1 MAPSL
6 TPLTQRRV
14 VFSFWAVILFVG
26 LPMWWQTTSIYR
38 AKLPIERML
47 AWSQGSLCE
56 DVASTTVE
64 RETRALNYA
73 PSYHVTFSLFAGGP
87 APSSWDIE
95 AALSSHIQPWIS
107 ALASTS
113 NFSVTTQVQL
123 FSAFSDSVR
132 TMPDPTTNG
141 SFIHHEDLS
150 AFVNAAEWPLSPSIG
165 SGPTVN
171 FVLYV
176 PRAEQSPLKLWGV
189 DGNAWL
195 IPQWGGICIL
205 NPPRVTHQK
214 TGKPSLPDHLS
225 RELLDASFE
234 TFTTQFLSLLG
245 VPLASRDGIKT
256 PLEERLHSHTRR
268 TAISLFQRASSTL
281 GSLARLSQSLSSIP
295 IPQKVARLV
304 DDAMDHL
311 EIACQQ
317 LRMDD
322 GNKSVL
328 AEALMHA
335 REAYAD
341 SEKAF
346 FEKSM
351 VGQVYFPDEHKVA
364 VYLPLLGPI
373 GVPLV
378 VGLVRELKQ
387 IFSGL
392 RA

>member
-1 MAPSL
+1 
-6 TPLTQRRV
+6 
-14 VFSFWAVILFVG
+14 
-26 LPMWWQTTSIYR
+26 
-38 AKLPIERML
+38 ML
-47 AWSQGSLCE
+47 AWSQESLCG
-56 DVASTTVE
+56 DVAATAVQ
-64 RETRALNYA
+64 RETRALNHA
-73 PSYHVTFSLFAGGP
+73 PSYHLTFSLFAGGS

-95 AALSSHIQPWIS
+95 AALRSHIQPWIS

-113 NFSVTTQVQL
+113 NFSITTQVQL
-123 FSAFSDSVR
+123 FSAFSDSLR
-132 TMPDPTTNG
+132 TMPDPSTNG
-141 SFIHHEDLS
+141 TFIHHDDLS

-165 SGPTVN
+165 SGPTIN

-176 PRAEQSPLKLWGV
+176 PRAKQSPLKLWGV
-189 DGNAWL
+189 DGTAWL

-205 NPPRVTHQK
+205 NPPRATHPE
-214 TGKPSLPDHLS
+214 TGQPTLPEHLT
-225 RELLDASFE
+225 RELLDAPFE

-245 VPLASRDGIKT
+245 VPLASGDGTST
-256 PLEERLHSHTRR
+256 PLEARLRSHARQN
-268 TAISLFQRASSTL
+268 AISLFQRASSTL
-281 GSLARLSQSLSSIP
+281 GSLARLSQSLNSIP

-311 EIACQQ
+311 EIACKQ
-317 LRMDD
+317 LRVDD
-322 GNKSVL
+322 GNEAAL
-328 AEALMHA
+328 REALMHA
-335 REAYAD
+335 RQAYAD

-378 VGLVRELKQ
+378 IGLVRELKQ
-387 IFSGL
+387 MFSGL